1 MWKRR
6 CGREVEVG
14 EKWRWKRSGCGREVE
29 VEEWWNWKSGGKH
42 VEEKGLV
49 EKRWKEVVAMW
60 LKKEL
65 EKTEELERD
74 QEVVAG
80 GEESRE
86 TKKKKEGYV
95 RRKRWKDKKEGE
107 SVERFT

>member
-1 MWKRR
+1 M
-6 CGREVEVG
+6 EVE
-14 EKWRWKRSGCGREVE
+14 EKWRWKISGGGRVVE
-29 VEEWWNWKSGGKH
+29 VEEWWRWKSDGKH

-65 EKTEELERD
+65 KKMERD

-95 RRKRWKDKKEGE
+95 IRKRWKDRKEGE
-107 SVERFT
+107 GMERFT